1 MLAVPFSIFIIGGA
15 KSIVKS
21 RAAAPGAF
29 CGAFLVGEH
38 VQCPFGAAKFVAER
52 GKPWYNKTG
61 TAGTVGG
68 WSLPGRGV
76 MLMVTYEGLFA
87 FCLVIIGVIGLVVQI
102 YKRK

>member
-1 MLAVPFSIFIIGGA
+1 M
-15 KSIVKS
+15 
-21 RAAAPGAF
+21 
-29 CGAFLVGEH
+29 
-38 VQCPFGAAKFVAER
+38 
-52 GKPWYNKTG
+52 G

-87 FCLVIIGVIGLVVQI
+87 FCLVIIGVIGLVIQI